1 MQAAAWAEVAG
12 CELIRRHCK
21 PNHGRPTGSVGV
33 SPRLHNSDSLTIMK
47 NKPQDQREWHERRID
62 EARKRDV
69 APEPTKDGAHGRPV
83 EGGAPESEESRK
95 TFPKR
100 QQKPGEVGL
109 ANEARP
115 GLGTR
120 ADDADPANADDKPAT
135 PAKSATDSG
144 QPKATRYG
152 YEEPRPAPREQPP
165 DSLAHEQERSTGASG
180 QSSGG

>member
-1 MQAAAWAEVAG
+1 
-12 CELIRRHCK
+12 
-21 PNHGRPTGSVGV
+21 
-33 SPRLHNSDSLTIMK
+33 MK
-47 NKPQDQREWHERRID
+47 KKPQDQREWHERRID

-83 EGGAPESEESRK
+83 EGGAPESKESRQ

-120 ADDADPANADDKPAT
+120 GDEADPSKAEGKPGSPAD
-135 PAKSATDSG
+135 SAADSG
-144 QPKATRYG
+144 RPQATKHG

-165 DSLAHEQERSTGASG
+165 DSLAHE
-180 QSSGG
+180 